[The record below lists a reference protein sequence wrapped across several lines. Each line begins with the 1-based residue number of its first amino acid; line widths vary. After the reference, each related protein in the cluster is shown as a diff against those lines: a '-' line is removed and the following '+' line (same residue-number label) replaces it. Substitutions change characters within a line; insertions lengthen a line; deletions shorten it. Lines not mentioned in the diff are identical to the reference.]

1 MFDWKKCWQSGVVTL
16 ALLAAGVTG
25 YMAQPVKSVTIAK
38 ADKDA
43 LVVLECPDKVKS
55 GQLVILDASK
65 SEAVSFD
72 WIVEPATPN
81 FLVIDG
87 GKRAVFS
94 APGGTFRFYVAG
106 AKGDGI
112 DAEFRT
118 VTVGDVAPPVDPVV
132 IPESQVAKW
141 VKLVAGDTKA
151 EVKGLAKSFRSV
163 QAQIAA
169 GVLRDADS
177 IIQATAIS
185 NRGTLGD
192 RAAAWK
198 PFFVELEKELN
209 SKRDA
214 GKLKTTDDHKAEW
227 ARIAAELEAL

>member
-1 MFDWKKCWQSGVVTL
+1 MFDWKKCWQAGVVIL
-16 ALLAAGVTG
+16 ALSVGGLAG
-25 YMAQPVKSVTIAK
+25 YNAQPPK
-38 ADKDA
+38 AVANADNDA
-43 LVVLECPDKVKS
+43 LVVLECPDKVQS
-55 GQLVILDASK
+55 GQLVVLDASK

-106 AKGDGI
+106 AKGDGV

-118 VTVGDVAPPVDPVV
+118 VTVGEAAPVDPVV
-132 IPESQVAKW
+132 PDSQVAKW
-141 VKLVAGDTKA
+141 VKLVPGDTKA

-163 QAQIAA
+163 QTQIAA
-169 GVLRDADS
+169 GVLRDAKS
-177 IIQATAIS
+177 IIEATAIS
-185 NRGTLGD
+185 NRGTLAD

-214 GKLKTTDDHKAEW
+214 GKLKTVDDHKAEW